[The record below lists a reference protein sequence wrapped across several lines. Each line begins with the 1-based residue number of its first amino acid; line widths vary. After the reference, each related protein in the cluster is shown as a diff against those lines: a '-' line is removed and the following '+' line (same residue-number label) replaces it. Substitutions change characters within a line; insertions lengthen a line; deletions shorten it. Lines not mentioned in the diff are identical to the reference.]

1 MFCHNVRGMLNQ
13 AATVMQILRS
23 DMGDVHG
30 AKPTLE
36 PVVYDALKLASVLM
50 SFMR

>member
-1 MFCHNVRGMLNQ
+1 MLSHNLRGTLNQ

-30 AKPTLE
+30 AKPVLE
-36 PVVYDALKLASVLM
+36 PVVYDALNSRQYSCRL
-50 SFMR
+50 